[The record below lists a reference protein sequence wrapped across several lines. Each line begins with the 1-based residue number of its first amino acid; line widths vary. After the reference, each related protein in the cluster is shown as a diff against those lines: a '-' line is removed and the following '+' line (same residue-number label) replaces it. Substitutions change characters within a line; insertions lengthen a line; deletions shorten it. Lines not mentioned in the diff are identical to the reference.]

1 MATEEEQVIIEI
13 EDSAA
18 PDVEPEEID
27 FVMDEAANTELALD
41 DVAVD
46 EEMEMTEEQAW
57 AYKILRRAATLK
69 GVTIKRDTF
78 LRTELS
84 KKCSPEVVEAAIAT
98 NPQAAGVPLGIID
111 DLADAA
117 ISIETRKV
125 SGLSALAGL
134 PGGLAMFGTI
144 PADIIQYF
152 AHSLRIE
159 QKLAYLYGWES
170 FLNDEDEVDDETMY
184 RLILFLGV
192 MMQVGSLNVSLTK
205 FASQTAKVGVAKA
218 IQKQALTKTAWYTPL
233 KKVLG
238 VIGVKVT
245 KSSFAEA
252 VAKGVPVIGG
262 VVSGGLTYATFKPG
276 AVSLKKY
283 LRVLPQATGVILS
296 DEEMEEKL
304 KLIEAESKVDYKAAL
319 GSAMENVGAAAGVA
333 AESMSAAA
341 GIAAEAAGVAAEKT
355 GVAARAAAAGIKRG
369 FGGLTARFGG
379 GKKPAE
385 STGVEKAAEQ
395 LRALKGLLDD
405 GIITQ
410 DDFDAKKK
418 ELLGL

>member
-98 NPQAAGVPLGIID
+98 NPQAAGVSLDVID

-283 LRVLPQATGVILS
+283 LRVLPQATGVVLS

-304 KLIEAESKVDYKAAL
+304 KLIEAESQVDYKAAL
-319 GSAMENVGAAAGVA
+319 GSVMENVGAAAGVA
-333 AESMSAAA
+333 AESMGAAA

-385 STGVEKAAEQ
+385 PTGMEKAAEQ